1 MTAPVPAD
9 VISRLKSV
17 LGEGGWS
24 QDPERLAPKLVEWRD
39 RWSGTTPLLALPKTT
54 AEVAAVVGI
63 CAESGTA
70 ITPQGGNTGLVGGQI
85 PEGEILLSLERMRQV
100 REVNVEDDVLVA
112 EAGLTL
118 AEAHEAAAAARRRF
132 PLSLAS
138 EGSATIGGLVS
149 TNAGGVAVLRYGTMR
164 QLVLGLEAVL
174 PNGEVW
180 NGLKRLRKDNTGYDL
195 KQLLI
200 GAEGTLG
207 VVTAAALKLFPELVS
222 RAVAIAGVG
231 SPAAAVALLGRAREA
246 SGGAV
251 ESFELMS
258 RLGIELALRHIPGS
272 REPLES
278 RPPWYVLIEIA
289 SGEPGAAES
298 AIERALEAGMEA
310 ELACD
315 AAIAQTGEQAR
326 AFWALRE
333 NQSAAQKSEGAA
345 WKHDVAV
352 PVSRIAEFIEVAGA
366 ALTARWPGVRI
377 DAFGHVGDGNI
388 HYDILPAPGGDAAAH
403 NALRDAAAH
412 VVHDVVMSLEGSISA
427 EHGLG
432 TMKTAEAL
440 AYKSAI
446 EVEAQRA
453 IRAALDPRRIM
464 NPRVLF

>member
-1 MTAPVPAD
+1 MTLAVPAD
-9 VISRLKSV
+9 VISRLKAV

-24 QDPERLAPKLVEWRD
+24 QDPDRLAPKLVEWRD
-39 RWSGTTPLLALPKTT
+39 RWSGTTPLLVLPRNT
-54 AEVAAVVGI
+54 AEVAAIVGI

-85 PEGEILLSLERMRQV
+85 PDGEILLSLERMRAV
-100 REVNVEDDVLVA
+100 REVNVDDDVLIV

-118 AEAHEAAAAARRRF
+118 AEAHDVAAKVDRRF

-138 EGSATIGGLVS
+138 EGSCTIGGLIS

-207 VVTAAALKLFPELVS
+207 VVTAAALKLFPVLAS
-222 RAVAIAGVG
+222 RSVAMAGVE
-231 SPAAAVALLGRAREA
+231 SPGAAVALLARAKQV

-251 ESFELMS
+251 ESFELIGV
-258 RLGIELALRHIPGS
+258 LGMDLALGHIPGS
-272 REPLES
+272 RAPLQS

-289 SGEPGAAES
+289 SGDPGAAEG
-298 AIERALEAGMEA
+298 AMERLLEGAMEAG
-310 ELACD
+310 LVQD
-315 AAIAQTGEQAR
+315 AAIAQTETQAK

-352 PVSRIAEFIEVAGA
+352 PVSRIAEFLELAGT
-366 ALTARWPGVRI
+366 ALEARYPGVRI

-388 HYDILPAPGGDAAAH
+388 HYDVLAARGGDPVIH
-403 NALRDAAAH
+403 NARRDEASH
-412 VVHDVVMSLEGSISA
+412 LVHDIVMALEGSISA

-440 AYKSAI
+440 AYKSPV
-446 EVEAQRA
+446 EVAAQRA
-453 IRAALDPRRIM
+453 VRAALDPRRIM